1 MFTVPDDGC
10 FFQIQVPEGMEVN
23 NRKES
28 CGDDD
33 NKQLEK
39 ILASER
45 CNKHCNEPNSTIYE
59 RAVIESCRCDGRAQD
74 TVIPRMQQVDDGVVA
89 VMC

>member
-1 MFTVPDDGC
+1 MTVASSK
-10 FFQIQVPEGMEVN
+10 FKFLKVW
-23 NRKES
+23 RSTTAKKS
-28 CGDDD
+28 RGDDD

-59 RAVIESCRCDGRAQD
+59 RAVIESCRCGGRAQD
-74 TVIPRMQQVDDGVVA
+74 TVIPRMQQVDDDGVVA